1 MSDYINPAFAVAVA
15 IPFAGGAL
23 GGYVTSKNMGWLRK
37 LKKPSWNPPDKV
49 FGPVWSVLYCGMGV
63 SSYMVWKSGGGYDGD
78 AWHTPIAWYGAQLA
92 LNWAWSPIMFG
103 LRKPK
108 WAFAEVVCM
117 WGAIAGTIY
126 QFYGINPTA
135 SYLMIPYLG
144 WVTFAAALNFR
155 IWRDNPDEA
164 KITEV
169 TDTEVKDSEVSDKKE

>member
-1 MSDYINPAFAVAVA
+1 
-15 IPFAGGAL
+15 
-23 GGYVTSKNMGWLRK
+23 
-37 LKKPSWNPPDKV
+37 
-49 FGPVWSVLYCGMGV
+49 
-63 SSYMVWKSGGGYDGD
+63 
-78 AWHTPIAWYGAQLA
+78 
-92 LNWAWSPIMFG
+92 
-103 LRKPK
+103 
-108 WAFAEVVCM
+108 M

-144 WVTFAAALNFR
+144 WVTFAAALNFK